1 MTYIGGLL
9 SYCGRCCRRCASHHC
24 LLPRANTC
32 CLRCAA
38 RPAPAARSCCLRCA
52 ARPAP
57 ARSYRPLLLPA
68 LRCAPAAC
76 AARGGRTALPGL
88 APLMPPSAAWCVCL
102 RGVGRRRNERIR
114 LGFRFGGW
122 YILDR
127 LMGRGLHWLS
137 WPSPFGTAGFNS
149 VFRLFG
155 SVRDK
160 NRTRTR

>member
-52 ARPAP
+52 AP
-57 ARSYRPLLLPA
+57 
-68 LRCAPAAC
+68 
-76 AARGGRTALPGL
+76 GGRTASHRPALRGCARTRPAWACAAEAARRRLPPG
-88 APLMPPSAAWCVCL
+88 V

-127 LMGRGLHWLS
+127 FNGPWAAQLHWLS
-137 WPSPFGTAGFNS
+137 WPLPFGTAGFNS
-149 VFRLFG
+149 VVRLFG
-155 SVRDK
+155 SVRYK